1 LHKVT
6 LAGLAAVTVMLGTV
20 ASAATA
26 LPAGA
31 AQVPSASA
39 PSAAARAA
47 VISRLH
53 LAHGGLAGTLRMGAL
68 RMGTLRAGTATAATA
83 PGNELVS
90 VSCVSTTNCLA
101 VGENLNGDGGN
112 GTPLTEKWN
121 GSKWTATAALK
132 LPAGGKGGGLSG
144 VECKSASECIAVG
157 GYVKSG
163 TASFALAAK
172 WNGKAWTTF
181 TAPGTA
187 GEDTFLDGLSCVS
200 ATDCV
205 ATGSFTTDAGNDAA
219 PLADSWNGSKW
230 TQLANPKTLSGSQFG
245 VLASVACVAAK
256 SCVATGLDANSTAA
270 GELAETWNGSA
281 WTMTKTPAT
290 GTDTIINELIGVSCL
305 SLKNC
310 SAVGENLTVT
320 STTIETT
327 GDAQHWNGTMWS
339 NVTVPWAASAGDTA
353 LTGVSC
359 VSPTDC
365 VAVGMSNINEDSVA
379 NDPGRAA
386 SAVYNGKTWTVK
398 SVPAPAKGKGSLLG
412 GVTCRSTTY
421 CAAVGLTGATNST
434 SSTSESG
441 FWNGKTW
448 KLVGAI

>member
-6 LAGLAAVTVMLGTV
+6 LAGLAAVAVVLGTV

-26 LPAGA
+26 MPAGA
-31 AQVPSASA
+31 AQVSSASV

-47 VISRLH
+47 VISQLH
-53 LAHGGLAGTLRMGAL
+53 RAHGGLAGAL
-68 RMGTLRAGTATAATA
+68 RMGTATAAVA
-83 PGNELVS
+83 PGDELFG

-121 GSKWTATAALK
+121 GSKWTSTAALK
-132 LPAGGKGGGLSG
+132 LPAGGKGGGLSD
-144 VECKSASECIAVG
+144 VACKSASECVAVG
-157 GYVKSG
+157 DYVKSG
-163 TASFALAAK
+163 TSFFALAAK
-172 WNGKAWTTF
+172 WNGKTWTTF

-187 GEDTFLDGLSCVS
+187 GDNTFLDGLSCVT
-200 ATDCV
+200 ATDCI
-205 ATGSFTTDAGNDAA
+205 ATGSFTTDGGNDAV

-230 TQLANPKTLSGSQFG
+230 TQLANPKTPSGTQLG
-245 VLASVACVAAK
+245 VLTSVACVAAK
-256 SCVATGLDANSTAA
+256 SCMATGLELSATTAD
-270 GELAETWNGSA
+270 ELAETWNGSA

-290 GTDTIINELIGVSCL
+290 GMDTLDELIGVSCL

-310 SAVGENLTVT
+310 SAVGENLTIT
-320 STTIETT
+320 STTIKEV
-327 GDAQHWNGTMWS
+327 GSAQHWNGTAWS
-339 NVTVPWAASAGDTA
+339 NLTVPWAASADDTA

-365 VAVGMSNINEDSVA
+365 VAVGMSNINENSEA

-386 SAVYNGKTWTVK
+386 SAVYNGKTWTVE

-412 GVTCRSTTY
+412 GVMCRSTTY
-421 CAAVGLTGATNST
+421 CAAVGLTGPTSST